1 MRSTRALV
9 PFSLLSAFALA
20 ACTPEPDAAPAAAAP
35 KAEAPALPADPLL
48 AGTDASAV
56 IRHDTPDPA
65 GFDRKAFAGTFAG
78 ILPCA
83 DCPGIETSVEIRADG
98 TFSQAEVR
106 QGAKATPTTGTWTVD
121 AAGSRLLLD
130 PDTKQADDRHFAI
143 VSRAEIR
150 LLDADGQPLAG
161 DGNTSLRRN

>member
-106 QGAKATPTTGTWTVD
+106 QGAKSTPTTGTMFSPKVYVNSCGPSAESVTVCRRTEPSSRIWT
-121 AAGSRLLLD
+121 AAVAS
-130 PDTKQADDRHFAI
+130 PP
-143 VSRAEIR
+143 S
-150 LLDADGQPLAG
+150 
-161 DGNTSLRRN
+161 